1 MALDPVEMGFLRSG
15 MRRETHPNKKIRSN
29 QKKRRIKMKEE
40 ISDPISYYFP
50 IFPWSMVIE
59 NLRKKIIIFIG
70 VKGDP

>member
-1 MALDPVEMGFLRSG
+1 
-15 MRRETHPNKKIRSN
+15 
-29 QKKRRIKMKEE
+29 MKEE